1 MRPQWLAEADREP
14 QYLHATAAR
23 DPVMAEFVKRDEHAD
38 GDDEAA
44 QRPRK
49 IKHPLPPAPAHVPS
63 CRSRGSRRARSPPNC
78 AALLLPASFRSPAQS
93 PGTKVAPP
101 ETDRKSTRLNSSH

>member
-1 MRPQWLAEADREP
+1 
-14 QYLHATAAR
+14 
-23 DPVMAEFVKRDEHAD
+23 MAELVKRDEHAD

-63 CRSRGSRRARSPPNC
+63 CRSRGSRRDRSPPNC

-93 PGTKVAPP
+93 PGTQVARS
-101 ETDRKSTRLNSSH
+101 EEHTSELQSLMRLSYAVLGLTTKNGDD